1 MVITV
6 NNCLLIFSIILLIS
20 VVVSKSS
27 NKFGLPILIV
37 FLGMGMLFGSEGM
50 GLLNYE
56 NYELTHSISL
66 VAICL
71 IIFSG
76 GLMTKKEDI
85 KPIAREG
92 IILSTLGVIS
102 TTTLVGLF
110 CFYYLKL
117 PIFDALLV
125 GSILSA
131 TDAAAVFTAFRDK
144 NAQVSKNVKSLLE
157 FESGS
162 NDPMAYLLVT
172 IFLGL
177 SQGKYNLDFDSI
189 KLIILNPI
197 VGIVGGFLAYK
208 SFKILNDSTELDF
221 QGLYPAM
228 TIGFVFLTYSLTTK
242 LDGNGF
248 LAVYIFAIQIANTKI
263 LHKKALVN
271 FFDGIAWL
279 SQIGLF
285 IMLGLLVF
293 PSRLLNIAPSAIVVS
308 LFLIFLGRPLSVF
321 LSTIGSKL
329 SFKSKLFIS
338 WGGLKGATPI
348 VFASLVATEVGS
360 EANLIFDLV
369 FFTVLVSAILQG
381 TTLRFTAKK
390 LNLFFEAVID
400 PEFPIDLEVINKT
413 KNGIKEIHL
422 GKSDFAIDKRV
433 VDLNLPS
440 GTLALFI
447 KRAGSFIIPNGATI
461 FEIDDKVLI
470 VTPDKDQIEK
480 SISHFKND
488 HTDEN
493 IIEFAP
499 FLKEA
504 MLNKENDESKKVS

>member
-1 MVITV
+1 MVITL
-6 NNCLLIFSIILLIS
+6 NNCMLIFSVILLVS
-20 VVVSKSS
+20 VIVSKSS

-37 FLGMGMLFGSEGM
+37 FLAMGMVFGSEGM
-50 GLLNYE
+50 GLLQYE

-66 VAICL
+66 IAICL

-85 KPIAREG
+85 KPIIKSG
-92 IILSTLGVIS
+92 ISLSTLGVLL
-102 TTTLVGLF
+102 TTAFVGTF
-110 CFYYLKL
+110 CFYYLNL
-117 PIFDALLV
+117 PIFESLLV
-125 GSILSA
+125 GAILSA

-144 NAQVSKNVKSLLE
+144 NSQVTKNVKNLLE

-172 IFLGL
+172 LFLGL
-177 SQGKYNLDFDSI
+177 SQNKYHLDLASL
-189 KLIILNPI
+189 KLIVLNPV
-197 VGIVGGFLAYK
+197 VGIIGGYLAYK
-208 SFKILNDSTELDF
+208 SFKTLNDSTELDF

-242 LDGNGF
+242 LNGNGF
-248 LAVYIFAIQIANTKI
+248 LAVYIFAVQIANTKI
-263 LHKKALVN
+263 LHKKALIN

-293 PSRLLNIAPSAIVVS
+293 PSRLLNIAPQAIVVS
-308 LFLIFLGRPLSVF
+308 FFLIFVGRPLSVF
-321 LSTIGSKL
+321 LSTLGSKL
-329 SFKSKLFIS
+329 SFKGKIFVS

-360 EANLIFDLV
+360 EANLIFDIV

-381 TTLRFTAKK
+381 TTLRFFAKK
-390 LNLFFEAVID
+390 FNLFYEAVVD
-400 PEFPIDLEVINKT
+400 PDFPVDLEVINKT
-413 KNGIKEIHL
+413 KNGIKELHL
-422 GKSDFAIDKRV
+422 TKTDFAVNHRI

-447 KRAGSFIIPNGATI
+447 KRAGSFIIPKGSTV
-461 FEIDDKVLI
+461 FEPDDKVLI
-470 VTPDKDQIEK
+470 VTPDKDQIE
-480 SISHFKND
+480 IATNHFKTEHSFDNILEFTKLLAESETED
-488 HTDEN
+488 SEN
-493 IIEFAP
+493 HKA
-499 FLKEA
+499 A
-504 MLNKENDESKKVS
+504 